1 MTCPGTFPA
10 PRPSSL
16 PILPRRAD
24 RTCSLASSHD
34 SERNKAVCSQ
44 SHSQASV
51 SLGMRLREKYIYSN
65 SQYVFPPHIIFQSS
79 LSLPSLPLSFPPP
92 PPSRLLSLS
101 YPLLPSSYFFTF
113 PPLSPSLS
121 VPTLSHLLPPPLP
134 GQRYGVHVGAQRTP
148 RWLPALRTRPQR
160 YGGQKI
166 GSGTSIIVCSG
177 SFVLVWSMDVPSTSR
192 QGAHIILPHT
202 LPPYPVSPPSMGTQ
216 WQ

>member
-1 MTCPGTFPA
+1 MYSHYFFSI
-10 PRPSSL
+10 PS
-16 PILPRRAD
+16 
-24 RTCSLASSHD
+24 
-34 SERNKAVCSQ
+34 
-44 SHSQASV
+44 
-51 SLGMRLREKYIYSN
+51 
-65 SQYVFPPHIIFQSS
+65 PPP
-79 LSLPSLPLSFPPP
+79 PSLPLSFPPP
-92 PPSRLLSLS
+92 PPPPPNSSPLSSL
-101 YPLLPSSYFFTF
+101 PLAPSFLFLY
-113 PPLSPSLS
+113 LSPSLS

-148 RWLPALRTRPQR
+148 RWQPALRTRPPR
-160 YGGQKI
+160 YGGRKI